1 MIKKITLIVCFY
13 FFVINSSFADEIK
26 IEEKA
31 CPLCKT
37 KLKVT
42 SIQPL
47 NKFIL
52 DYDLY
57 PHDLASP
64 SIPLSNYVVRC
75 YNCNYCGLA
84 KDFEK
89 KYTDEEKNKL
99 TLWLKENYPPSKGLE
114 KLESF
119 LLFPPFKCFEIAAQ
133 LSATNKE
140 SNYQIGKLYLASAW
154 SIRTLHLILDKNGN
168 DMEYDSSEFF
178 GDKNNIIQQEYIN
191 LNKRLNLYEANTFT
205 YTDFIVKIA
214 EKIEKLSINDENEKL
229 NYFCSLAY
237 RLRIAGENTKAEF
250 YIKKAEK
257 CSNSSQFFDLFEGLR
272 NSIKKERYYQSKVI
286 EFLTASLNDNLT
298 EKQKL
303 EVYLLLGEMN
313 RRLEK
318 FDEAQKYYSKLLETS
333 EALPDIYIRAL
344 KFANSNMGS
353 FGNISKETFDRLDER
368 RINDYLD
375 KLSNPVIG
383 SEAANYL
390 RYSTRRDIIFPR
402 LKEIII
408 SAIDNPPDYYKL
420 IKEKNGTKYFIDE
433 ETQRIKILDKFTLI
447 NNFKLENALFALSDE
462 TKEAAEFLSDLFF
475 NHHSYF
481 TISITKS
488 LKPIVHFLPSDKFV
502 QGINKTTN
510 TYEIDNYAELLK
522 LINDKPSFE
531 ALLAKT
537 EKLLTEENLK
547 KLSDSEFANKNIYG
561 YTSLID
567 ALTAF
572 RGKRTI
578 SFLVNL
584 CETIIKVNEEFS
596 EENKNIHD
604 LQRLYEE
611 TGNALEIMYFRHFG
625 FTDTF
630 YRIFPPR
637 RLESLTRFKILEEP
651 TISFKEWF
659 SAHEKEDYKKI
670 IYEGFKKYGYDVL
683 PVSDPKKLYI
693 LIEGFDDDFPPA
705 RIQCYK
711 ELVRRIDVKKRP
723 DIGLNNKR
731 ISFEEKRELFSF
743 YLNWLDKNINKLVY
757 DEKKQKFVI
766 K

>member
-178 GDKNNIIQQEYIN
+178 GNKNDIIKQESIN
-191 LNKRLNLYEANTFT
+191 LNKRLNLYEESTFNFADYET
-205 YTDFIVKIA
+205 KIA

-229 NYFCSLAY
+229 KCFCSLAY
-237 RLRIAGENTKAEF
+237 SLRIAGENTKAEF

-257 CSNSSQFFDLFEGLR
+257 CSGSSQFFDLFEGLR

-286 EFLTASLNDNLT
+286 EFLTASLNDDLT

-402 LKEIII
+402 LKEIIK

-420 IKEKNGTKYFIDE
+420 VKEKNDTKYIIDE
-433 ETQRIKILDKFTLI
+433 ETQRIKILEYGIIK
-447 NNFKLENALFALSDE
+447 NFKLENALFALSDE

-475 NHHSYF
+475 KNPNSY
-481 TISITKS
+481 SIAQS

-510 TYEIDNYAELLK
+510 AYEILDYAKLLK

-531 ALLAKT
+531 ALLAKS
-537 EKLLTEENLK
+537 EKYLTEENIK
-547 KLSDSEFANKNIYG
+547 KLFDSEFADKNILLYI
-561 YTSLID
+561 YLID

-578 SFLVNL
+578 SLLVNL
-584 CETIIKVNEEFS
+584 CESIIKVNEQFL
-596 EENKNIHD
+596 EEDKKTFVLH
-604 LQRLYEE
+604 RLYEE

-625 FTDTF
+625 FTDSF
-630 YRIFPPR
+630 NRIFPPR
-637 RLESLTRFKILEEP
+637 RLESLIRLKIVEEP

-693 LIEGFDDDFPPA
+693 LIEGLDDNFPAA

-723 DIGLNNKR
+723 DIGLNNNR